1 MRLARS
7 FSPIAIL
14 RAASLLLLLGAAA
27 PTLAL
32 MVGYGRW
39 AAILV
44 RVAPF
49 YVGWGLAQPMAI
61 ATAMRPFA
69 DMAGRASAWLD
80 LAQQLGRIRLSL
92 LAAAYRGVMA
102 TPLVMGVG
110 ALGFAA
116 CAFAPQG
123 ARAPVAI
130 A

>member
-27 PTLAL
+27 PTRTL
-32 MVGYGRW
+32 MVGFG
-39 AAILV
+39 
-44 RVAPF
+44 
-49 YVGWGLAQPMAI
+49 
-61 ATAMRPFA
+61 
-69 DMAGRASAWLD
+69 

-116 CAFAPQG
+116 CAFTPQG